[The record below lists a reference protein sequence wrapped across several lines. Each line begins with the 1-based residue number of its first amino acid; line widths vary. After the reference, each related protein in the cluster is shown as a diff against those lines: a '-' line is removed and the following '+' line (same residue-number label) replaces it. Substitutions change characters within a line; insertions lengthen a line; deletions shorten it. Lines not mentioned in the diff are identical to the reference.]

1 MKPGPGPIM
10 TVEAVF
16 FRVQFFLNFTTCCF
30 YLLNVGSTLSACRRA
45 PKKVQKIVPGCPC
58 VQNRAMMKTAPVW
71 DFLEN
76 YELEVNWHDTCL
88 IFIKSDTLISFLL
101 KKVCFVP
108 QSGPFSI
115 GKNR

>member
-1 MKPGPGPIM
+1 
-10 TVEAVF
+10 
-16 FRVQFFLNFTTCCF
+16 
-30 YLLNVGSTLSACRRA
+30 
-45 PKKVQKIVPGCPC
+45 
-58 VQNRAMMKTAPVW
+58 MMKTAPVW

-115 GKNR
+115 VRFVIPFCIAGKP